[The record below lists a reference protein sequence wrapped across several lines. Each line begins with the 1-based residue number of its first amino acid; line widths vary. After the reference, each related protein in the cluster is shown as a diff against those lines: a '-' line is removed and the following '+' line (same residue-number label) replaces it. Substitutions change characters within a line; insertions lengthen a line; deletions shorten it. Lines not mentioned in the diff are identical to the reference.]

1 MRLEGRPLL
10 WVLGA
15 VVVASVL
22 VVRSTSTFASVT
34 RRLDEAA
41 AVAGRLDLQTE
52 EVLALLDLSPEAD
65 EDALGLSA
73 ARMQAERVRLGD
85 LGLAVAVVHGH
96 GELVAAALRAADG
109 DAAQARARV
118 QAAPEGL
125 LVTRYLAMVDRYRA
139 WLEVRRR

>member
-1 MRLEGRPLL
+1 MRLQGRGLL

-15 VVVASVL
+15 AVVASVL

-41 AVAGRLDLQTE
+41 AVASRLALPTE
-52 EVLALLDLSPEAD
+52 EVLALLDLSPDAD
-65 EDALGLSA
+65 EDALGSSA
-73 ARMQAERVRLGD
+73 ARVQAERARLGD

-96 GELVAAALRAADG
+96 GELVDAALLAAAG
-109 DAAQARARV
+109 DPAKARARV

-125 LVTRYLAMVDRYRA
+125 VVTRYLAMVERYRA
-139 WLEVRRR
+139 WMQARRP

>member
-1 MRLEGRPLL
+1 MRLQGRGLL
-10 WVLGA
+10 GVLGA
-15 VVVASVL
+15 VVVVSVL

-34 RRLDEAA
+34 RRLDEVA
-41 AVAGRLDLQTE
+41 AVATRLALPTE
-52 EVLALLDLSPEAD
+52 EVMALLDLSPDAD
-65 EDALGLSA
+65 ADALGLA
-73 ARMQAERVRLGD
+73 AAKVQTERARLGD
-85 LGLAVAVVHGH
+85 LGLAVAVAHGH

-125 LVTRYLAMVDRYRA
+125 VVTRYLAMIERYRA